1 MTKKKKALSETCP
14 CGSGLAYAACC
25 GALHAG
31 AAAATPEALMRSRYA
46 AYALGLE
53 DYLLATW
60 APETRPER
68 IFEPGEAPLKWV
80 SLEVRASGETP
91 GTGAEPD
98 TGFVDFVA
106 RARSSRGAV
115 KLSEHSRFRRE
126 KTGDAARRWLY
137 VDGDIEE

>member
-1 MTKKKKALSETCP
+1 MTKKKAQPETCP
-14 CGSGLAYAACC
+14 CGSGLEYAVCC

-68 IFEPGEAPLKWV
+68 IFEPGEVPLKWV
-80 SLEVRASGETP
+80 SLAVLASGETP
-91 GTGAEPD
+91 GTEDEPD
-98 TGFVDFVA
+98 AGFVDFVA

-115 KLSEHSRFRRE
+115 KLAEHSRFRRE
-126 KTGDAARRWLY
+126 KQGALAGRWFY
-137 VDGDIEE
+137 VDGDIQE